1 MMERISK
8 THFKEL
14 DIVNDSIESIHKNVL
29 GKISFDKIGIRF
41 CKNLKQ
47 IHFEAF
53 GKQSNKIKQFS
64 SFYQLPNLTSKPN
77 TEYDLS
83 KFINLLI
90 Y

>member
-1 MMERISK
+1 MKNAFVLYIHSHGIADLILCSNNK
-8 THFKEL
+8 TVRFYE
-14 DIVNDSIESIHKNVL
+14 IIQEFNDEI
-29 GKISFDKIGIRF
+29 